1 MQTNAKGGL
10 SIFMQTAAKLQQREQ
25 IRTWE
30 DVFFSEQRDVGFM
43 AVLDLEK
50 PNQPHTRF
58 FKRKD
63 LEQLIAETTG
73 KPDRY
78 ISLNAFNRFSR
89 KSEYVTQL
97 RTIAIDVDQY
107 KKGLTHDDVMRRVYY
122 LVAENKIPMPN
133 LVLKSRG
140 VQLFYS
146 IHDGASYKMAW
157 LTKYVTRQITGML
170 EDHGADYNAID
181 PSRVFRVPYSINS
194 RNNSLVTP
202 EILYNQAYSL
212 DELRAFFPE
221 VKRYTYKPKADKQ
234 KNVVPFRRLSATNN
248 YAVVNVNRAADI
260 EKLIEIRNGDMT
272 GCRNAALYVYCFH
285 ASQSFSSYEALLSK
299 ARKTFSAVYTT
310 DSKQARCLTESE
322 IERTAKSAFEDGKAF
337 KHYLAANGYKI
348 RFMPNDGVIKPL
360 NSKNLIEKLGITVA
374 EQEQLK
380 SIVNESIRYERKNER
395 DKQRKAAKR
404 RAEGMQTMS
413 EYNEQRATGKAAKL
427 LKLAELKAS
436 NPGATQRQLA
446 EMMGMSL
453 TTVNRL
459 LKEIA

>member
-1 MQTNAKGGL
+1 
-10 SIFMQTAAKLQQREQ
+10 MQTAAKPQQREQ

-63 LEQLIAETTG
+63 LEQLIADTTG
-73 KPDRY
+73 QKDRY

-97 RTIAIDVDQY
+97 RTIGVDIDSY
-107 KKGLTHDDVMRRVYY
+107 KVPNLTHDDVLRRIYY
-122 LVAENKIPMPN
+122 LVAEGKIPMPN

-140 VQLFYS
+140 VQIFYS

-157 LTKYVTRQITGML
+157 LTKYITRQITGML

-181 PSRVFRVPYSINS
+181 DSRVMRVPYSINS

-248 YAVVNVNRAADI
+248 YAVVNVNRVADI
-260 EKLIEIRNGDMT
+260 EKLIEIRNGAMT
-272 GCRNAALYVYCFH
+272 GCRNLALYVYCFH
-285 ASQSFSSYEALLSK
+285 ATQSVANFESLLSK
-299 ARKTFSAVYTT
+299 ALKTFSAVYTT

-322 IERTAKSAFEDGKAF
+322 IKRTAKSAFDDGMAF
-337 KHYLAANGYKI
+337 KSYIAANGYKI
-348 RFMPNDGVIKPL
+348 RYMPNDGIVKPY
-360 NSKNLIEKLGITVA
+360 STANLIEKLGVTVA
-374 EQEQLK
+374 EQEQLQ
-380 SIVNESIRYERKNER
+380 SIVNGEISYSRKKRRE
-395 DKQRKAAKR
+395 KQRISEKR

>member
-1 MQTNAKGGL
+1 
-10 SIFMQTAAKLQQREQ
+10 MQTAAKLQQREQ

-63 LEQLIAETTG
+63 LEQLIADTTG
-73 KPDRY
+73 QKDRY
-78 ISLNAFNRFSR
+78 ISLNSFSRFSR
-89 KSEYVTQL
+89 KSEYVSQL
-97 RTIAIDVDQY
+97 RTIGVDIDQY
-107 KKGLTHDDVMRRVYY
+107 KKGLTPNDVKQRLYY
-122 LVAENKIPMPN
+122 LVSEGKMPMPN
-133 LVLKSRG
+133 LILTSRG

-146 IHDGASYKMAW
+146 IDDGASVKMQW
-157 LTKYVTRQITGML
+157 LTTYITRQITGLL

-181 PSRVFRVPYSINS
+181 PSRVLRVPYSINS

-202 EILYNQAYSL
+202 EILYNQAYTL
-212 DELRAFFPE
+212 DELRAYFPE

-285 ASQSFSSYEALLSK
+285 ASQAAASYETLLK
-299 ARKTFSAVYTT
+299 RAKRTFAGAYTT
-310 DSKQARCLTESE
+310 DAKQSRYLNERE
-322 IERTAKSAFEDGKAF
+322 IDRTAKSAYNDAMTF
-337 KHYLAANGYKI
+337 KSYLAANGYKI
-348 RFMPNDGVIKPL
+348 RYMPNDGIVKPL
-360 NSKNLIEKLGITVA
+360 NTANLIEKLGVTVS
-374 EQEQLK
+374 EQEQLH
-380 SIVNESIRYERKNER
+380 SIVNESLKYDRKKERMAE
-395 DKQRKAAKR
+395 KR

-413 EYNEQRATGKAAKL
+413 EYNEQRATSKAAKL

>member
-10 SIFMQTAAKLQQREQ
+10 SIFMQTAAKLQQQ

-89 KSEYVTQL
+89 KSEHVTQL

-146 IHDGASYKMAW
+146 IHDGAAYRMAW
-157 LTKYVTRQITGML
+157 LTKYITRQITGML

-181 PSRVFRVPYSINS
+181 DSRVMRVPYSINS
-194 RNNSLVTP
+194 RNNSLVVP
-202 EILYNQAYSL
+202 EILYNQAYTL
-212 DELRAFFPE
+212 DELRAYFPE

-248 YAVVNVNRAADI
+248 YAVVNVNRVADI
-260 EKLIEIRNGDMT
+260 EKLIEIRNGAMT
-272 GCRNAALYVYCFH
+272 GCRNVALYVYCFH
-285 ASQSFSSYEALLSK
+285 ATQSVANFESLLNKAL
-299 ARKTFSAVYTT
+299 KTFSAVYTT

-322 IERTAKSAFEDGKAF
+322 IERTAKSAYNDGMAF
-337 KHYLAANGYKI
+337 KSYIAANGYRI
-348 RFMPNDGVIKPL
+348 RFMPNDGIIKPL
-360 NSKNLIEKLGITVA
+360 NTANLIEKLGVTVI
-374 EQEQLK
+374 EQEQLQ
-380 SIVNESIRYERKNER
+380 SIVNTEISYSRKKRRE
-395 DKQRKAAKR
+395 KQRISEKR

>member
-1 MQTNAKGGL
+1 
-10 SIFMQTAAKLQQREQ
+10 MQTAAKLQQREQ

>member
-1 MQTNAKGGL
+1 
-10 SIFMQTAAKLQQREQ
+10 MQTAAKLQQREQ

-285 ASQSFSSYEALLSK
+285 ASQSFSSYETLLSK

>member
-1 MQTNAKGGL
+1 
-10 SIFMQTAAKLQQREQ
+10 MQTAAKLQQREQ

-50 PNQPHTRF
+50 PTQPHTRF

-89 KSEYVTQL
+89 KSEHVTQL

-146 IHDGASYKMAW
+146 IHDGAAYRMAW
-157 LTKYVTRQITGML
+157 LTKYITRQITGML

-181 PSRVFRVPYSINS
+181 DSRVMRVPYSINT
-194 RNNSLVTP
+194 RNQSLVVP
-202 EILYNQAYSL
+202 EILYNQAYTL
-212 DELRAFFPE
+212 DELRAYFPE

-234 KNVVPFRRLSATNN
+234 KNIVPFRRLSAINN
-248 YAVVNVNRAADI
+248 YSVVNVNRVADI
-260 EKLIEIRNGDMT
+260 EKLIELRKGNMT
-272 GCRNAALYVYCFH
+272 GCRNVALYVYCFH
-285 ASQSFSSYEALLSK
+285 ATQSVANFESLLNKAL
-299 ARKTFSAVYTT
+299 KTFSAVYTT
-310 DSKQARCLTESE
+310 DSKQSRCLTESE
-322 IERTAKSAFEDGKAF
+322 IKRTAKSAFDDGMAF
-337 KHYLAANGYKI
+337 KSYIAANGYKI
-348 RFMPNDGVIKPL
+348 RYMPNDGIVKPY
-360 NSKNLIEKLGITVA
+360 STANLIEKLGVTVA
-374 EQEQLK
+374 EQEQLQ
-380 SIVNESIRYERKNER
+380 SIVNESLKYDRK
-395 DKQRKAAKR
+395 KQRMAEKR